1 MNFLDKEKIEEIKKQ
16 IIKAPYQGIVT
27 KILENNLKTTEVIVE
42 KEVIKEI
49 IVQKEEPN
57 QIIIK
62 TDISPTKRKAL
73 INTNEAA
80 EYFVYKELKTQF
92 LQGTLPTFRY
102 PSLLLKARKFKEPKE
117 FLEEILD
124 KAPYLKKEYFLKEN
138 K

>member
-16 IIKAPYQGIVT
+16 IVKAPYHGIVT
-27 KILENNLKTTEVIVE
+27 KILENNLKTTEVIVV

-49 IVQKEEPN
+49 IVQKKEPN
-57 QIIIK
+57 QTIIK
-62 TDISPTKRKAL
+62 TEVSPTKRKAL

-92 LQGTLPTFRY
+92 EQGILPTFRY
-102 PSLLLKARKFKEPKE
+102 SSLLLKARKFKETKE
-117 FLEEILD
+117 FLEEILE
-124 KAPYLKKEYFLKEN
+124 KAPHLKKEYFLKEN

>member
-80 EYFVYKELKTQF
+80 EYFVYKELKKQF
-92 LQGTLPTFRY
+92 EQGSLPTFRY
-102 PSLLLKARKFKEPKE
+102 L
-117 FLEEILD
+117 
-124 KAPYLKKEYFLKEN
+124 
-138 K
+138 

>member
-1 MNFLDKEKIEEIKKQ
+1 MNFLDKEQIEKIKKQ
-16 IIKAPYQGIVT
+16 IVKAPYQGTVT
-27 KILENNLKTTEVIVE
+27 KVLENKTTEVIVE

-57 QIIIK
+57 QTIIK
-62 TDISPTKRKAL
+62 TEVSPIKRKAL
-73 INTNEAA
+73 INTSEAA

-92 LQGTLPTFRY
+92 EQGILPQFRY
-102 PSLLLKARKFKEPKE
+102 PSLLLKAKKFKEPKE

-124 KAPYLKKEYFLKEN
+124 KAPHLKKEYFLKEN